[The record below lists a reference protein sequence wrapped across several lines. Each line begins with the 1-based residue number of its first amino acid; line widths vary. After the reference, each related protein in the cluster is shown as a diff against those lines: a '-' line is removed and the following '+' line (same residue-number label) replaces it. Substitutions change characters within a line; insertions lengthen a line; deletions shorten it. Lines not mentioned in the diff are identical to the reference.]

1 MCGDLTDYLYPVRH
15 TTFPNY
21 PTGEEE
27 DDILEDHIEDQE
39 EKTPEDAVNIL
50 IQKEE
55 VLHLLESLSERERH
69 VISMRFGLENGR
81 IHTQEEVGRELNV
94 VFDKIQGRSWTAT
107 LFHHHC

>member
-1 MCGDLTDYLYPVRH
+1 MLAFLENPVSLEA
-15 TTFPNY
+15 

-81 IHTQEEVGRELNV
+81 IHTCLLYTSYINRRRTYGLY
-94 VFDKIQGRSWTAT
+94 
-107 LFHHHC
+107 

>member
-1 MCGDLTDYLYPVRH
+1 MRGRIGDKSEEEVKSVLAFLENPVS
-15 TTFPNY
+15 PEA

-69 VISMRFGLENGR
+69 VISMRYRAGEW
-81 IHTQEEVGRELNV
+81 Q
-94 VFDKIQGRSWTAT
+94 
-107 LFHHHC
+107 